1 MPRVRRRMLARPE
14 SSYRIRRV
22 DGATYFTSRRRFD
35 DLTIVVQRFPGP
47 PVPGPD
53 FVLVHGVAVSSRY
66 FTPAAARLS
75 QLGQVYL
82 VDLPGH
88 GAAPDPRRDVS
99 IADHA
104 AVLGAFLSEA
114 GMRNPVLVGHS
125 WGSQVVSQ
133 LAVDHPEVSD
143 RIVLMAPTLE
153 PQRRTFW
160 SAVGRLVVDGTREP
174 PTVVLLNIWEYW
186 VRCGLPFALA
196 QMRHLLADRIE
207 ERLPQVAARTLV
219 MRGDADPIVSDEWC
233 ARVTALLPDARFE
246 TVVGPHVVMHTDP
259 VRVAELIAEH
269 AQLAER
275 S

>member
-1 MPRVRRRMLARPE
+1 MVRVRRRMRARPE
-14 SSYRIRRV
+14 SSYRVRRIN
-22 DGATYFTSRRRFD
+22 GATYFTSKRAFD

-47 PVPGPD
+47 PVPGPE

-66 FTPAAARLS
+66 FKPAAAQLS
-75 QLGQVYL
+75 KLGQVYL

-99 IADHA
+99 IPDHA
-104 AVLGAFLSEA
+104 AVLGAFLAEA

-133 LAVDHPEVSD
+133 LAVEHPEVSD
-143 RIVLMAPTLE
+143 RVVLMAPTLE
-153 PQRRTFW
+153 PERRTFW
-160 SAVGRLVVDGTREP
+160 RAVGRLFVDGTREP
-174 PTVVLLNIWEYW
+174 LTVVLLNIWEYW

-207 ERLPQVAARTLV
+207 ERLPRLTARTLV
-219 MRGDADPIVSDEWC
+219 IRGDGDPIVSESWC
-233 ARVTALLPDARFE
+233 RAVTALVPDGWFE
-246 TVVGPHVVMHTDP
+246 TVVGPHVIMHTDP

-269 AQLAER
+269 AER
-275 S
+275 A